1 MLNDLANRA
10 LKAGISVM
18 GEPITLTRGG
28 TAYPLKGLF
37 QETFKQMDPD
47 TGFPVTTLQPL
58 VSLAKADL
66 DFTPKVGDLIA
77 ARGVNYRIRDIQSD
91 GHTGLELMLQRTSAR
106 S

>member
-28 TAYPLKGLF
+28 TAYPLKSLF

-58 VSLAKADL
+58 VSLARSDL
-66 DFTPKVGDLIA
+66 DFMPKVGDLVA
-77 ARGVNYRIRDIQSD
+77 ARGVSYRIRDIQSD